1 MFFSFEKKFFIGKVV
16 QLLMVGLSAFCMSVS
31 TIFASEKTFVVV
43 LDAGH
48 GGKDPGAIGHILKLQ
63 EKSVNLKTVLKLGKL
78 LEKEDGVKV
87 VYTRKKDVFI
97 ELDKRAEVANEN
109 IKDGRGIFISIHVNA
124 AESRSAKGTET
135 YTYADIKTD
144 VSERENSA
152 IKYESNYKKKYENVD
167 DVTAAIMEM
176 NYQAAYLK
184 NSEKF
189 ASGVEKQFVAE
200 DRYSRGRRQ
209 AGFYVLKYSKTPA
222 VLIELGFIT
231 NKEEEKFLSKDA
243 NVETMAE
250 AIHNAFV
257 RYKKDFDKR
266 SGGSNVDDSPAK
278 NTAPIAK
285 NEQKSNSTKTSSQSS
300 ENENDKCSFNTN
312 YDDVEG
318 IRYAVQICSMV
329 EPKNVYSRD
338 FKGFT
343 PVREFVGTGKY
354 KYQYAYGN
362 EKSLEEANKLRDE
375 VRKKHPDAQMI
386 VVKDGVKLPE
396 SEARKYWNSTTP
408 EYKAINDDTNNQVAD
423 KTESSS
429 QKSSSTNSVSSSSTS
444 SSECVF
450 NTNYDDVDGIRYA
463 IQICSMAE
471 PKNVNSRDF
480 KGFTPVREF
489 IGEGKYKYQYA
500 YGNEKSLE
508 TANLMRDEVR
518 KKHPDA
524 QMIVVKDGVKL
535 PMDQARKYWNS
546 TTAEYKSLQNG
557 TVSSSS
563 ANSLSDNTKSVS
575 SDNSSCQFNTNYD
588 DIDGIR
594 YAVQICSMAEPKSVN
609 SRDFKGFVPVREF
622 IGTGK
627 YKYQYA
633 YGNEKTLEDAYRLR
647 DEVKKKHPDA
657 YMIVVKDGVILPM
670 DQARK
675 YWNTS
680 K

>member
-1 MFFSFEKKFFIGKVV
+1 MFFSYEKKFFINKVV
-16 QLLMVGLSAFCMSVS
+16 RLLIVGLSAFCMSIS
-31 TIFASEKTFVVV
+31 TVFAGEKTFVVV

-48 GGKDPGAIGHILKLQ
+48 GGKDPGAIGHILKIQ

-87 VYTRKKDVFI
+87 VYTRKKDVFV
-97 ELDKRAEVANEN
+97 ELDRRAEVANEN

-144 VSERENSA
+144 VSERENAA
-152 IKYESNYKKKYENVD
+152 IKYEANYKKKYEDVD

-189 ASGVEKQFVAE
+189 ASGVEKQFVSE

-231 NKEEEKFLSKDA
+231 NKEEEAFLSKDA
-243 NVETMAE
+243 NVEKMAK
-250 AIHNAFV
+250 AIFDAFV

-266 SGGSNVDDSPAK
+266 SGGGDANGSYTKNGAVVAK
-278 NTAPIAK
+278 E
-285 NEQKSNSTKTSSQSS
+285 EQKTNVNKSVLTTS
-300 ENENDKCSFNTN
+300 EGDKCVFNTN

-318 IRYAVQICSMV
+318 IRYAVQICSM
-329 EPKNVYSRD
+329 
-338 FKGFT
+338 
-343 PVREFVGTGKY
+343 
-354 KYQYAYGN
+354 
-362 EKSLEEANKLRDE
+362 
-375 VRKKHPDAQMI
+375 
-386 VVKDGVKLPE
+386 
-396 SEARKYWNSTTP
+396 
-408 EYKAINDDTNNQVAD
+408 
-423 KTESSS
+423 
-429 QKSSSTNSVSSSSTS
+429 
-444 SSECVF
+444 
-450 NTNYDDVDGIRYA
+450 
-463 IQICSMAE
+463 AE

-480 KGFTPVREF
+480 KGFIPVREF

-500 YGNEKSLE
+500 FGNEKSLE

-524 QMIVVKDGVKL
+524 QMVVIKDGVKL
-535 PMDQARKYWNS
+535 PLDQARKYWNS
-546 TTAEYKSLQNG
+546 TTAEYKALHGETGKVIS
-557 TVSSSS
+557 TESVKS
-563 ANSLSDNTKSVS
+563 ASTDEV
-575 SDNSSCQFNTNYD
+575 SCQFNTNYD

-594 YAVQICSMAEPKSVN
+594 YAVQICSMAEPKNVN

-657 YMIVVKDGVILPM
+657 YMIVVKDGVVLPIE
-670 DQARK
+670 QARK
-675 YWNTS
+675 YWNAS

>member
-1 MFFSFEKKFFIGKVV
+1 MFFSYEKKFFIIKMVR
-16 QLLMVGLSAFCMSVS
+16 LLIVGLSAFCISAS
-31 TIFASEKTFVVV
+31 TVFAGEKTFVVV

-87 VYTRKKDVFI
+87 VYTRKKDVFV
-97 ELDKRAEVANEN
+97 ELDRRAEVANEN

-144 VSERENSA
+144 VSERENAA
-152 IKYESNYKKKYENVD
+152 IKYEANYKKKYEDVD

-231 NKEEEKFLSKDA
+231 NKEEEAFLSKDA
-243 NVETMAE
+243 NVEKMAK
-250 AIHNAFV
+250 AIFDAFV

-266 SGGSNVDDSPAK
+266 SGGSTDVLSTENVAK
-278 NTAPIAK
+278 S
-285 NEQKSNSTKTSSQSS
+285 EQKSSLTKSASSSQLTSS
-300 ENENDKCSFNTN
+300 EGDKCIFNTN
-312 YDDVEG
+312 YDE
-318 IRYAVQICSMV
+318 
-329 EPKNVYSRD
+329 
-338 FKGFT
+338 
-343 PVREFVGTGKY
+343 
-354 KYQYAYGN
+354 
-362 EKSLEEANKLRDE
+362 
-375 VRKKHPDAQMI
+375 
-386 VVKDGVKLPE
+386 
-396 SEARKYWNSTTP
+396 
-408 EYKAINDDTNNQVAD
+408 
-423 KTESSS
+423 
-429 QKSSSTNSVSSSSTS
+429 
-444 SSECVF
+444 
-450 NTNYDDVDGIRYA
+450 VDGIRYA
-463 IQICSMAE
+463 IQICSMSE

-480 KGFTPVREF
+480 KGFIPVREF
-489 IGEGKYKYQYA
+489 IGDGKYKYQYA

-524 QMIVVKDGVKL
+524 QMIVIKDGVKL
-535 PMDQARKYWNS
+535 PLDQARKYWNS
-546 TTAEYKSLQNG
+546 TTAEYKALHNE
-557 TVSSSS
+557 SSVVTEKVPSESS
-563 ANSLSDNTKSVS
+563 KLVS
-575 SDNSSCQFNTNYD
+575 SDDGSCQFNTNYD

-594 YAVQICSMAEPKSVN
+594 FAVQICSMAEPKNIN

-633 YGNEKTLEDAYRLR
+633 YGNEKTLEEAYRLR

-657 YMIVVKDGVILPM
+657 YMIVVKDGVVLPM

-675 YWNTS
+675 YWNTN